1 MYECVVVAYESDK
14 AAAVLHPTG
23 RPVALTDLPSNGIR
37 RWTAMRKAELVAC
50 VRAGLITRAKAC
62 ERYVL
67 SEEELQSWDSYLDR
81 HGVAG
86 LRTTRLQEYRRRTE
100 LGV

>member
-1 MYECVVVAYESDK
+1 VLVHESDK
-14 AAAVLHPTG
+14 VASGHHPTG
-23 RPVALTDLPSNGIR
+23 RPIALTDLPSNGIR
-37 RWTAMRKAELVAC
+37 RWTPMRKAELVAC
-50 VRAGLITRAKAC
+50 VRAGLITRVEAC
-62 ERYVL
+62 ERYLL

-86 LRTTRLQEYRRRTE
+86 LRTTRLQEYRNRTE

>member
-1 MYECVVVAYESDK
+1 MLVHESDK

-23 RPVALTDLPSNGIR
+23 RPISSADLPPNGIR
-37 RWTAMRKAELVAC
+37 RWTPMRKAELVAC
-50 VRAGLITRAKAC
+50 VRAGLITRTKAC
-62 ERYVL
+62 ERYLL

-86 LRTTRLQEYRRRTE
+86 LRTTRLQEYRIRTE
-100 LGV
+100 HV